1 MAVTPACRL
10 ARTAVLPATALA
22 LAAGLVSGC
31 KGQVAVSEQSAP
43 PPVSAATA
51 TASDP
56 AATSAA
62 PATSAGPAT
71 SAAPVATAA
80 TQQASTGSLSVS
92 ISSPVSLSGSTAA
105 PVSCVTGLSY
115 RASVASAVVHGDQV
129 SYTVAIARY
138 RGPGS
143 YPAVVAVTLRQST
156 GVVTTI
162 AGVSRVPAAITAA
175 GGSFSV
181 SATGSGGRT
190 FTGSLTWTCGT

>member
-1 MAVTPACRL
+1 MAVTVARRL
-10 ARTAVLPATALA
+10 ARGVVLPAAVLA
-22 LAAGLVSGC
+22 LAALASGC
-31 KGQVAVSEQSAP
+31 KGQVAVSAQGAAP
-43 PPVSAATA
+43 PASSVTETA
-51 TASDP
+51 TGP

-62 PATSAGPAT
+62 PVASAVSQPTG
-71 SAAPVATAA
+71 
-80 TQQASTGSLSVS
+80 TGSLSVS
-92 ISSPVSLSGSTAA
+92 VTSPVALSGSTAA
-105 PVSCVTGLSY
+105 PVSCVTGPSY
-115 RASVASAVVHGDQV
+115 RALVTSAVIHGDQV

-181 SATGSGGRT
+181 SATGSEGRT